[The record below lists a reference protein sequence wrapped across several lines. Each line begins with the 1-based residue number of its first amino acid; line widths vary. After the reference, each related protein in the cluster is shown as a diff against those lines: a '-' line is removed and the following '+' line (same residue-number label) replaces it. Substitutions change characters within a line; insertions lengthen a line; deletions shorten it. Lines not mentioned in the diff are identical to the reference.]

1 MCLGDIHDKYLVRTL
16 KHNILN
22 ITSATYKYM
31 KSQITKLSLVLIIL
45 ILCASTAA
53 AVNYP
58 QLTGFVTDGA
68 DMIDPAY
75 ETKITE
81 LATKIE
87 RETTVEI
94 AVVTVESLE
103 GEPKEMY
110 AVKLFEQSGI
120 GKKDKDNGLLILIT
134 EQEREYRFEVGYGL
148 EGVITDSMKVNIGDR
163 IIVPNFKNGE
173 YGKGIHESIV
183 VIEKLLEGDEGVI
196 SQYSAEP
203 EGITAGPGVILFLL
217 GFVLLSVFGMLT
229 SNTHKHGHGRTHLYY
244 GGFGGGF
251 HGRGRGGFGGGGFGG
266 GGFGGFGGFG
276 GGMSGGGGFG
286 GSW

>member
-1 MCLGDIHDKYLVRTL
+1 
-16 KHNILN
+16 
-22 ITSATYKYM
+22 M
-31 KSQITKLSLVLIIL
+31 KPEITKLSLVLIVL

-103 GEPKEMY
+103 GESREMY

-120 GKKDKDNGLLILIT
+120 GKKDKDNGLLILVAK
-134 EQEREYRFEVGYGL
+134 QEREYRFEVGYGL

-196 SQYSAEP
+196 SQYSTEP
-203 EGITAGPGVILFLL
+203 DGITAGPGVILFLL

-229 SNTHKHGHGRTHLYY
+229 SNTHKQGHGRTHIYY
-244 GGFGGGF
+244 GGFGDGF
-251 HGRGRGGFGGGGFGG
+251 YGGRGRGGFGGGGFGG
-266 GGFGGFGGFG
+266 GGFGG
-276 GGMSGGGGFG
+276 GMSGGGGFG